1 MATNEHRN
9 SLFSSTQRENLKN
22 TINMVNV
29 AKMEGDI
36 RLIVSLEAIF
46 IFSLVWGA
54 GVNIR
59 KHKRFMF
66 Q

>member
-1 MATNEHRN
+1 
-9 SLFSSTQRENLKN
+9 
-22 TINMVNV
+22 MVNV